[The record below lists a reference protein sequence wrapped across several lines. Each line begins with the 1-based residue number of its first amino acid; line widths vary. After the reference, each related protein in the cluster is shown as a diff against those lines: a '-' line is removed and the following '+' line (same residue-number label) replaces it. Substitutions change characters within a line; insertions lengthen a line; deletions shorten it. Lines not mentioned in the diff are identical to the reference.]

1 VRRYLDDALQ
11 CSLKRGAV
19 LVDARE
25 MDELPAVCGMSALS
39 TPCVAEWMLDAW
51 ASCFGSHGLTRGGED
66 GSRGR
71 AVSSAREARYRS
83 LRRAGPMCCPQC
95 AGSSRRLC
103 LISGSRGMRAGASRC
118 EMRGRAVWSAPDGA
132 RRKDGLSWRAV
143 LCARKMCARCADDV
157 PGRPLRAQ
165 DVRALRGRCACSSS
179 ARARCAR
186 AARTMCLVVLCARKM
201 CARCADDV
209 PGRPLR
215 AQDVRA
221 LRGRC
226 AWSSSARA
234 RCARA
239 ERMMRAQDARAA
251 RMICLVVRGAREQRW
266 CARRARAERYTGC
279 MRCSRTRACSAQEAC
294 SGYRRSN
301 VAQRKIESG

>member
-1 VRRYLDDALQ
+1 
-11 CSLKRGAV
+11 
-19 LVDARE
+19 
-25 MDELPAVCGMSALS
+25 
-39 TPCVAEWMLDAW
+39 
-51 ASCFGSHGLTRGGED
+51 
-66 GSRGR
+66 
-71 AVSSAREARYRS
+71 
-83 LRRAGPMCCPQC
+83 
-95 AGSSRRLC
+95 
-103 LISGSRGMRAGASRC
+103 MRAGASRC

-165 DVRALRGRCACSSS
+165 DVRALRGRCAF
-179 ARARCAR
+179 
-186 AARTMCLVVLCARKM
+186 
-201 CARCADDV
+201 
-209 PGRPLR
+209 RPLR

-239 ERMMRAQDARAA
+239 ERTMRAQDARAA

-266 CARRARAERYTGC
+266 CARRARAERFTGC

-294 SGYRRSN
+294 SGCRRSN